1 MHKHKNE
8 NRSKIYMDMGKENTK
23 KLLTV
28 NFGAFIAEILGK
40 TK

>member
-23 KLLTV
+23 KNV